1 MSFQINKQIQNYTI
15 RFTSHLFLKF
25 FATLI
30 INTTSTLNILK
41 ILKKSQENVLSEL
54 VVSNAVASI
63 AIDSSIGN
71 FVRMLAAIKSTK
83 MLFWKTNNIIRC
95 MRKNMVQNNT

>member
-83 MLFWKTNNIIRC
+83 MLFWKTNNKIRC